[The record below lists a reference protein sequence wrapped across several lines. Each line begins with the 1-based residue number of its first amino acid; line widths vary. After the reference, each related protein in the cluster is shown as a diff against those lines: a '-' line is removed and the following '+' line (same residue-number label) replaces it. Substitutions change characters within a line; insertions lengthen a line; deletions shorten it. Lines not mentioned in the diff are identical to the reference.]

1 MKKKILHHTSI
12 MIIFAVLVT
21 FLAASVVTY
30 SKLNTY
36 MQRGVR
42 EEAQYI
48 CLAMDEYGDSFLTKK
63 LRTVSSSRVTL
74 IRKDGTVLYDSEA
87 SPKNWQIT
95 VIVRNL
101 YRQKKMEKAKVSVIQ
116 KPLQKRPF
124 IMR

>member
-30 SKLNTY
+30 NKLNTY

-63 LRTVSSSRVTL
+63 LRKHL
-74 IRKDGTVLYDSEA
+74 CG
-87 SPKNWQIT
+87 Q
-95 VIVRNL
+95 
-101 YRQKKMEKAKVSVIQ
+101 RQPGKL
-116 KPLQKRPF
+116 PLCRGAHG
-124 IMR
+124 

>member
-1 MKKKILHHTSI
+1 

-30 SKLNTY
+30 NKLNTY

-63 LRTVSSSRVTL
+63 LQTVSSSRVTL
-74 IRKDGTVLYDSEA
+74 IRKDGTVLYDSET

-101 YRQKKMEKAKVSVIQ
+101 YRQKKTEKAKVSVIR

>member
-30 SKLNTY
+30 NKLNTY

-63 LRTVSSSRVTL
+63 LQTVSSSRVTL

>member
-30 SKLNTY
+30 NKLNTY

-63 LRTVSSSRVTL
+63 LQTVSSSRVTL
-74 IRKDGTVLYDSEA
+74 LR
-87 SPKNWQIT
+87 KNWQIT

-124 IMR
+124 IMRRSWMTETCSV

>member
-30 SKLNTY
+30 NKLNTY

-63 LRTVSSSRVTL
+63 LQTVSSSRVTL

-87 SPKNWQIT
+87 SPKKLT

>member
-30 SKLNTY
+30 NKLNTY

-63 LRTVSSSRVTL
+63 LQTVSSSRVTL
-74 IRKDGTVLYDSEA
+74 IRKTEPFSTILR
-87 SPKNWQIT
+87 PLRKNWQIT

>member
-30 SKLNTY
+30 NKLNTY

-48 CLAMDEYGDSFLTKK
+48 LS
-63 LRTVSSSRVTL
+63 L
-74 IRKDGTVLYDSEA
+74 IH
-87 SPKNWQIT
+87 I
-95 VIVRNL
+95 
-101 YRQKKMEKAKVSVIQ
+101 
-116 KPLQKRPF
+116 
-124 IMR
+124 

>member
-30 SKLNTY
+30 NKLNTY

-63 LRTVSSSRVTL
+63 AS
-74 IRKDGTVLYDSEA
+74 DSIIK
-87 SPKNWQIT
+87 SCDSHP
-95 VIVRNL
+95 
-101 YRQKKMEKAKVSVIQ
+101 
-116 KPLQKRPF
+116 
-124 IMR
+124 